1 MKLKLNTM
9 NAREFLK
16 QKGILDYDEF
26 IAYQKA
32 DSDDHIPIEKLMEE
46 YAAYRVKNCNAPD
59 VMCCGYWEKFI
70 GQKLNTTDL
79 VWFKK
84 SGLAFVDSSV
94 TTGEP
99 DRFTSIPEAWTF
111 GGSVAV
117 NRRSFGTLGYSHV
130 RKNGWVYRDKG
141 WGGDKWDKLLYVC
154 RVSLP
159 YVK

>member
-1 MKLKLNTM
+1 M
-9 NAREFLK
+9 K
-16 QKGILDYDEF
+16 QKSNDNQNKQPCTIHG
-26 IAYQKA
+26 
-32 DSDDHIPIEKLMEE
+32 
-46 YAAYRVKNCNAPD
+46 
-59 VMCCGYWEKFI
+59 VMCCGYWEKFT
-70 GQKLNTTDL
+70 GQILNTTDL

-84 SGLAFVDSSV
+84 SGLAFVDSSL
-94 TTGEP
+94 TSGEP

-130 RKNGWVYRDKG
+130 RKNGWVYRDKD

-159 YVK
+159 